1 MWIHCVHVS
10 QSSGILSPS
19 GAKIS
24 EDLQMNQVE
33 YGCISPVYSIGRWV
47 GAVLFSFVF
56 NSINRKYIMVFAGVT
71 HGLINMF
78 YMFTSNGYV
87 ILSQSLRRYR
97 PYLASNLHWTLDWT
111 IINSKICKILE
122 KLFLNMLSFRKSFR
136 IFH

>member
-1 MWIHCVHVS
+1 MEISVKNFERPMLKKPVRWIIFIICWIHCVHVS

-56 NSINRKYIMVFAGVT
+56 NNINRKYIMVFVFT
-71 HGLINMF
+71 TIHNFLINN
-78 YMFTSNGYV
+78 TTVKKV
-87 ILSQSLRRYR
+87 I
-97 PYLASNLHWTLDWT
+97 
-111 IINSKICKILE
+111 I
-122 KLFLNMLSFRKSFR
+122 
-136 IFH
+136 

>member
-1 MWIHCVHVS
+1 MENSVNEFKSAKLKKSVRWIIFITMWIHCVHVS

-56 NSINRKYIMVFAGVT
+56 NSINRKYIMVFAGIT
-71 HGLINMF
+71 HGIINMF

-87 ILSQSLRRYR
+87 ILALSGF
-97 PYLASNLHWTLDWT
+97 AGISN
-111 IINSKICKILE
+111 ICP
-122 KLFLNMLSFRKSFR
+122 S
-136 IFH
+136 IFTGLWF

>member
-1 MWIHCVHVS
+1 MENSESEYTEYQKPLLKKSIRWIIFIVMWIHCVHVS

-56 NSINRKYIMVFAGVT
+56 NSINRKYIMVFSGVT

-78 YMFTSNGYV
+78 YMFTSNGY
-87 ILSQSLRRYR
+87 
-97 PYLASNLHWTLDWT
+97 
-111 IINSKICKILE
+111 
-122 KLFLNMLSFRKSFR
+122 
-136 IFH
+136 